1 MESELLAADPRRE
14 CFSEKAARN
23 GKREEKLR
31 QRSAADAQLR
41 IATTKTSRA
50 GDASTWSSCG
60 GGARRKGRAGSGTRL
75 RIKDLA
81 LRDLTK
87 GPMPLVAALNR
98 QPRGDQQ
105 PAPPFP
111 AGKQV
116 HRAR

>member
-1 MESELLAADPRRE
+1 MLQREGCAKRQARGEVEAA
-14 CFSEKAARN
+14 
-23 GKREEKLR
+23 
-31 QRSAADAQLR
+31 QRSAAGVQLR

-98 QPRGDQQ
+98 QPRGDPQ
-105 PAPPFP
+105 PAPPLP